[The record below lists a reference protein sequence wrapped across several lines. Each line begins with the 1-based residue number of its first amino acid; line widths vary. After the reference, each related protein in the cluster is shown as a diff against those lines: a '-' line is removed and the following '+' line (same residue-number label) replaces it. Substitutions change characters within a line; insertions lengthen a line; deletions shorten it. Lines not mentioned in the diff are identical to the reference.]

1 VNRSPAAGYSREG
14 AEGERNGPH
23 RFAGRPAWRLVL
35 PVGRLLRMCC
45 GHSGRGGAPAV
56 DRFPVDVAPPD
67 HPDEGNGA
75 TFVKK
80 ALTWLAVAFVV
91 FYVIQRPEDAAGI
104 VRSAGAALGDAASS
118 LSAFVGSLV

>member
-1 VNRSPAAGYSREG
+1 
-14 AEGERNGPH
+14 
-23 RFAGRPAWRLVL
+23 
-35 PVGRLLRMCC
+35 MCC
-45 GHSGRGGAPAV
+45 GPSGRGGFAAV
-56 DRFPVDVAPPD
+56 DRSTGRRRAPPD

-75 TFVKK
+75 TSLKK
-80 ALTWLAVAFVV
+80 VLTWLAVAFVV

>member
-1 VNRSPAAGYSREG
+1 VVGCTRR
-14 AEGERNGPH
+14 
-23 RFAGRPAWRLVL
+23 RPV
-35 PVGRLLRMCC
+35 
-45 GHSGRGGAPAV
+45 SGR
-56 DRFPVDVAPPD
+56 RRAPPD

-75 TFVKK
+75 TSLKK